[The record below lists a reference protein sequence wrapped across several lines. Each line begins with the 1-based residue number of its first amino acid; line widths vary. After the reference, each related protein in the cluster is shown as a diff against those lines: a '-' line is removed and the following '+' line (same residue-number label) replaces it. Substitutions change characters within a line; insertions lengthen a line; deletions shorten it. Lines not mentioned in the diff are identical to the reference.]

1 MWICGYEVLFWPF
14 MGCVSDKSLQNGML
28 ILVSNWKCF
37 KWVSLIGKLNSTK
50 WTWWIKLFSV
60 NSGLE
65 WLKSN
70 LLRVSETSMPF
81 CWVNIEVESHT
92 FGGIRKISGLE
103 GKKLFYW
110 KLALFVII
118 DFDKSVTIQIL
129 MKAFNSKNYREG
141 FLFYLYIMIFVVL
154 YSSQ

>member
-70 LLRVSETSMPF
+70 LLRVSETSMPLLGKYWSWKSYF
-81 CWVNIEVESHT
+81 WRHKKNFWT
-92 FGGIRKISGLE
+92 GGQEIIH
-103 GKKLFYW
+103 W